1 MTWKRQSPTIKIK
14 KKKIPA
20 VYCIVLF
27 FVGLKK
33 KKKKKI
39 HRGKEK
45 SSHSKN
51 GQGTVI
57 LRQGI
62 KTSGHK
68 LSRNLITLMP
78 KSR

>member
-33 KKKKKI
+33 KKKKSTEAKRNQAI
-39 HRGKEK
+39 ARMVKEQLYYGKE
-45 SSHSKN
+45 
-51 GQGTVI
+51 
-57 LRQGI
+57 L
-62 KTSGHK
+62 K
-68 LSRNLITLMP
+68 LQDTN
-78 KSR
+78 